1 MRNHRWTEAEYMARV
16 TVRPDGCWEWRG
28 KVNNS
33 GYHVADVGDGTG
45 RATTVH
51 RIGYELFV
59 GPIAADLDG
68 DHLCHRRWCVNPH
81 HIEPVTHREN
91 IRRMPGLFGRRA
103 RATRCDR
110 GHDDWQVDR
119 DGRRRCMTCR
129 REAQKRRAA
138 A

>member
-1 MRNHRWTEAEYMARV
+1 MAMTDRDAFMARV
-16 TVRPDGCWEWRG
+16 RLRADGCWDWTG
-28 KVNNS
+28 YHLAS
-33 GYHVADVGDGTG
+33 GYATINTG
-45 RATTVH
+45 GRTTTAH
-51 RIGYELFV
+51 RHAYELFV
-59 GPIAADLDG
+59 APIPSDLDA
-68 DHLCHRRWCVNPH
+68 DHLCNNRGCVNPH

>member
-1 MRNHRWTEAEYMARV
+1 MDRV
-16 TVRPDGCWEWRG
+16 IVRPDGCWEW
-28 KVNNS
+28 KLHHNNH
-33 GYHVADVGDGTG
+33 GYPIASRVGDEPG
-45 RATTVH
+45 RAKGTPAYRLGYTLF
-51 RIGYELFV
+51 IGPV
-59 GPIAADLDG
+59 SDDMDC
-68 DHLCHRRWCVNPH
+68 DHLCFRRWCANPH